1 MSFPSRSR
9 ATPVAHLPGGFSS
22 SSLPPS
28 LSRAGCAT
36 AFDTAAMRRTGG

>member
-28 LSRAGCAT
+28 LSREGCAT
-36 AFDTAAMRRTGG
+36 AFDNAANGRTEG